1 MHGFVDFL
9 PLFLL
14 KGIFLYIEQLFWHT
28 LKLQSGCNVCQEN
41 NDVVLSEAREG
52 FRAFR
57 LARRIEPDVQEAL
70 VRRHLL
76 QYPKHVSCGHRG
88 IRERFS
94 PCLPLTASQQD
105 RDRRPLRRF
114 FHQNLF
120 FLPIT
125 SKVSPSRI

>member
-14 KGIFLYIEQLFWHT
+14 KGIFLYIERLFWHT
-28 LKLQSGCNVCQEN
+28 LKLQRGCNVC
-41 NDVVLSEAREG
+41 
-52 FRAFR
+52 
-57 LARRIEPDVQEAL
+57 
-70 VRRHLL
+70 
-76 QYPKHVSCGHRG
+76 
-88 IRERFS
+88 
-94 PCLPLTASQQD
+94 LPLTPSQQD

-120 FLPIT
+120 FWPIT